1 MTISAITSKTVT
13 FSSSHE
19 ERTVAH
25 SKTSASAS
33 NISSAKSTTQGIET
47 PPTRAQAPAPA
58 PAPAPEQVDRA
69 IDQVNEAFQQKGQNL
84 RALIDRDE
92 GTGVSVVKV
101 MDKET
106 DEVVSQFPSKE
117 ILAIAESIRQFQ
129 EGKGYLVNT
138 NA

>member
-25 SKTSASAS
+25 SQTLAL
-33 NISSAKSTTQGIET
+33 NISSAKSTTQGIGT
-47 PPTRAQAPAPA
+47 PSTQ
-58 PAPAPEQVDRA
+58 APAPEQVDRA
-69 IDQVNEAFQQKGQNL
+69 IEQVNEAFQQKGQNL

-92 GTGVSVVKV
+92 GTGISVVKV
-101 MDKET
+101 MDNET
-106 DEVVSQFPSKE
+106 KEVVSQFPSKE

>member
-1 MTISAITSKTVT
+1 MTISAVTSKIVSV
-13 FSSSHE
+13 SSSHE
-19 ERTVAH
+19 TRTIEH
-25 SKTSASAS
+25 SQTLALNIASA
-33 NISSAKSTTQGIET
+33 KPTTQKIET
-47 PPTRAQAPAPA
+47 PSTQTA
-58 PAPAPEQVDRA
+58 APEQVDRA

-84 RALIDRDE
+84 RALIERDE
-92 GTGVSVVKV
+92 GTGISVVKV

-106 DEVVSQFPSKE
+106 EEIISQFPSKE